1 MFIAPT
7 DSNTQTITYNMR
19 MLISD
24 NQINP
29 IAWEVSKIED
39 TIPKGLTQVVLKQDT
54 FDPNRDNRELMIA
67 DYYKSNVEPE
77 KQSEIIPDIK
87 ITYNS
92 SAAIKVG
99 GSYKIFSAAS
109 KDTTFDD
116 ALISWS
122 IDGLSKEDY
131 SSILSSNIIKIKANR
146 DFNLIGKVFI
156 LSLFY
161 NEKVVDQIP
170 VEVISL

>member
-67 DYYKSNVEPE
+67 DYYKSNIEPE
-77 KQSEIIPDIK
+77 KQPEIIPDIK

-99 GSYKIFSAAS
+99 GSYKIFSAVS
-109 KDTTFDD
+109 KDTTLDN

-131 SSILSSNIIKIKANR
+131 SSILSSNSIKIKANR
-146 DFNLIGKVFI
+146 DFTLIGKVFI